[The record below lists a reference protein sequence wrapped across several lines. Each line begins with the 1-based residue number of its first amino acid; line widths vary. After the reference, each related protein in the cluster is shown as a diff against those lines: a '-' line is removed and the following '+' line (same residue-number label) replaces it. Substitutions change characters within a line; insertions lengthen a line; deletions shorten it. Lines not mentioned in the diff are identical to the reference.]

1 MILNEHQYLI
11 TQAQIEK
18 FQSAIENLEKK
29 LPPQIIR
36 MNSYGINHI

>member
-18 FQSAIENLEKK
+18 FQSAIENIEKK
-29 LPPQIIR
+29 ITPTR
-36 MNSYGINHI
+36 